1 MVATGASGFCGCSK
15 YVHAKRVP
23 QEEHPKN
30 AHYTYMSYYN
40 TRYSMLLKIV
50 PDSLT
55 CLHCTLAFLLTGHR
69 LEMPVQ
75 SFVGAWKP
83 RTPGLKV
90 WRTSSLRGS
99 PLAFWGHTACKMNKS
114 IQECILAHQYP
125 EHA

>member
-40 TRYSMLLKIV
+40 TRYTMLLKIV

-55 CLHCTLAFLLTGHR
+55 CLHCTLAFLLTGHP
-69 LEMPVQ
+69 LEMPQ
-75 SFVGAWKP
+75 RSFAG
-83 RTPGLKV
+83 
-90 WRTSSLRGS
+90 RGS
-99 PLAFWGHTACKMNKS
+99 LSPQARRPGRLRCCEDRPLHFGVTPPAKLINRYRC
-114 IQECILAHQYP
+114 
-125 EHA
+125 